1 MIVKNL
7 KSCLNW
13 MMKPMGYANLQV
25 SGHKL
30 GTNKNHTISMNFI
43 NSILFVF
50 FNGQYFISEML
61 KNVSQYMYMY
71 YIDSYNF

>member
-7 KSCLNW
+7 KSFLNW

-43 NSILFVF
+43 IRYYLSSSMDSSLSVDDIVAIY
-50 FNGQYFISEML
+50 FN
-61 KNVSQYMYMY
+61 
-71 YIDSYNF
+71 